1 MKALCKQM
9 LDKSVA
15 AMLSA
20 IEVYNKPD
28 FKYREESFV
37 ILAVNSWE
45 LLFKAKILKDA
56 RNSQRSLYIYDGKR
70 IRKSRSGNPM
80 TIELLGCMRKLGIDT
95 QISKNISSLVEVRDT
110 AIHFFHNRSLKY
122 VIYTLGVASLR
133 NYQRLVNEWFD
144 RSLLEYNFY
153 IMPLAFA
160 HDFVTLQTLDLEK
173 APPVVANLVRNA
185 ALDQRE
191 AAKDGDFYFACEIS
205 AELVSAKKF
214 ADPADLT
221 VKIDQDDEK
230 ATIAIALP
238 KSKLDQ
244 YPLSYKE
251 LCDRVKTK
259 IPSIKP
265 AKINEVIKQ
274 FKLKENPKLAA
285 YSFRT
290 KAQEEVFRSTGAVPK
305 GTTSIYNEDAVR
317 FIAEK
322 VTSSKKAAS

>member
-20 IEVYNKPD
+20 IEIYNKPD

-37 ILAVNSWE
+37 VLAVNAWE

-56 RNSQRSLYIYDGKR
+56 RNNPRSLYLYDAKR

-80 TIELLGCMRKLGIDT
+80 TLDLIGCMKKSSIDA
-95 QISKNISSLVEVRDT
+95 QISKNVSSLVEIRDT
-110 AIHFFHNRSLKY
+110 AIHFFHNRSIKY

-133 NYQRLVNEWFD
+133 NYQRLVKEWFD

-173 APPVVANLVRNA
+173 APPVVANIVRNA
-185 ALDQRE
+185 ALDQQE
-191 AAKDGDFYFACEIS
+191 AAKGGDFYFACEIS

-221 VKIDQDDEK
+221 VKIDQGDEK

-251 LCDRVKTK
+251 LCDRVKSRV
-259 IPSIKP
+259 PAVKP
-265 AKINEVIKQ
+265 AMINDVIKRY
-274 FKLKENPKLAA
+274 KLKENPKWAA

-290 KAQEEVFRSTGAVPK
+290 KAQEEVFRSSGVAPK

-322 VTSSKKAAS
+322 VSSSKQAAS